1 MASNILTQDRVKTLL
16 SYDPD
21 TGFLTWRK
29 TNRRAGTRHYSNYRN
44 VFVDGRCYIEHRVIW
59 LYAHGE
65 WPSVDIDHINR
76 QRDDNRLQN
85 LRLATR
91 EENCQNQPVRKTNRS
106 GRTGIYFHKISQKW
120 AAVIS
125 VRKKQLHLGV
135 FDTLEEA
142 VAARENAEATHYD
155 FVVKGV

>member
-16 SYDPD
+16 SYSPD
-21 TGFLTWRK
+21 TGALTWRK
-29 TNRRAGTRHYSNYRN
+29 TNKRAGTRHYSGYRN
-44 VFVDGRCYIEHRVIW
+44 VFIDGRCYIEHRVIW
-59 LYAHGE
+59 LYVYGE

-76 QRDDNRLQN
+76 LRDDNRLQN

-91 EENCQNQPVRKTNRS
+91 EENCQNQPIRKTNKS

-120 AAVIS
+120 AAVIN

-142 VAARENAEATHYD
+142 VAARKNAETTHYS